1 MRLYFLVI
9 VTRDQIN
16 NRRRVPVFLS
26 GVEEPFICGPNIQY
40 LRIIEQE
47 IEDIDSPNRVVQ
59 QDNYINNDRNPD
71 IEGGGSRFELE
82 QSMNSDA
89 PLGSNIFSLDSLNE
103 DVKLMTEFRN
113 LMAKK
118 TMTKSTKRL
127 FIGIINFFLILIGM
141 ECKFLFP

>member
-1 MRLYFLVI
+1 M
-9 VTRDQIN
+9 N

-40 LRIIEQE
+40 LRILEQD
-47 IEDIDSPNRVVQ
+47 IEDEGSPNRVVQ
-59 QDNYINNDRNPD
+59 QDNYINNDENQD
-71 IEGGGSRFELE
+71 IGGSKFELE

-89 PLGSNIFSLDSLNE
+89 PLGSNIFSRKMHLCFKITHLSLLIVDSLND

-127 FIGIINFFLILIGM
+127 FIGIIGFFLILIGM
-141 ECKFLFP
+141 ECIF